1 MNKIMTTV
9 LTASGLLILWRRR
22 YGPTSLR
29 ALANNEGVT
38 TWTAWRRSRLNARR
52 DLGRRA

>member
-1 MNKIMTTV
+1 MV
-9 LTASGLLILWRRR
+9 ALVVAVPVYARRK

-29 ALANNEGVT
+29 ALANKEGIT
-38 TWTAWRRSRLNARR
+38 TWTAWRRSRLRPAQ

>member
-1 MNKIMTTV
+1 MKRP
-9 LTASGLLILWRRR
+9 LLVALAVAVPVYARRR

-29 ALANNEGVT
+29 ALANREGIT
-38 TWTAWRRSRLNARR
+38 TWTAWRRSRLRPAQ